1 MPNHSQIQFKLIFNS
16 DFLQFIITKTNRLY
30 TWGASPQLIRLLNQ
44 SKKRAR
50 LAQKFEE
57 TKHAITSELEK
68 SSESPTNDRKNG
80 NEKERSEPKDLN
92 KNIEAIPPQIK
103 VTNDDNQNATIG
115 LGEKDKSKANIEE
128 RIKNFLKAK
137 TAAKSTEDGGSGSTN
152 TGDGT
157 YQDDEY
163 TEHFLPSKVDTDD
176 VAGIIVQ
183 VLYLTRYI
191 NYYQF

>member
-1 MPNHSQIQFKLIFNS
+1 MASPQFV
-16 DFLQFIITKTNRLY
+16 ITKTNRLY
-30 TWGASPQLIRLLNQ
+30 TWGASPQLIRLMNQ

-57 TKHAITSELEK
+57 TKHAITNELEK
-68 SSESPTNDRKNG
+68 RSESPSEDRIKNE
-80 NEKERSEPKDLN
+80 NEKVSEHKDLN
-92 KNIEAIPPQIK
+92 KNVEAIPLIK

-137 TAAKSTEDGGSGSTN
+137 TATKSTEDGGSGSTTSSN

-176 VAGIIVQ
+176 VAGIIMQ
-183 VLYLTRYI
+183 VLHFV
-191 NYYQF
+191 NFQFY

>member
-1 MPNHSQIQFKLIFNS
+1 M
-16 DFLQFIITKTNRLY
+16 
-30 TWGASPQLIRLLNQ
+30 NQ

-68 SSESPTNDRKNG
+68 RSESPSNDRKNE
-80 NEKERSEPKDLN
+80 NEKESEPKDLN
-92 KNIEAIPPQIK
+92 KNVEAIPQIK
-103 VTNDDNQNATIG
+103 VINDDNHNATIG
-115 LGEKDKSKANIEE
+115 HGEKDKSKANIEE

-137 TAAKSTEDGGSGSTN
+137 TGAKEDGGSGSTTTSN
-152 TGDGT
+152 TGDGS

-163 TEHFLPSKVDTDD
+163 TEHFLPTKVDTDD

-183 VLYLTRYI
+183 VFNAIHQLLLLSI
-191 NYYQF
+191 NFESF

>member
-1 MPNHSQIQFKLIFNS
+1 MPNHFRYLCLNQIHFRFEFNQFV
-16 DFLQFIITKTNRLY
+16 ITKTNRLY

-57 TKHAITSELEK
+57 TKHAITIELEK
-68 SSESPTNDRKNG
+68 RSESPCNDRKNE
-80 NEKERSEPKDLN
+80 NEKESESKDFN
-92 KNIEAIPPQIK
+92 KNVEAIPQIK
-103 VTNDDNQNATIG
+103 ITNDNNQNATIR

-128 RIKNFLKAK
+128 RIKNILKTK
-137 TAAKSTEDGGSGSTN
+137 TATKSTEDGGSGSTMSSN
-152 TGDGT
+152 SGDGT

-183 VLYLTRYI
+183 VLCI
-191 NYYQF
+191 